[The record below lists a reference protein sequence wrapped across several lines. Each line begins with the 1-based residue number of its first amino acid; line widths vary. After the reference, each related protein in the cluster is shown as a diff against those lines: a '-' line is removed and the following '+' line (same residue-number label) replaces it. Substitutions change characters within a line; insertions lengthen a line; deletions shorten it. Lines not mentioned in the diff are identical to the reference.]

1 MPNRR
6 PLLQGMGGV
15 ILAAGTATAASAAS
29 PLERVRL
36 MKSYI
41 VNLADDALVSDA
53 LALGAPLALTREPQR
68 SFDASSIAV
77 FHGDLHLG
85 YLPGNQSKLLAP
97 MVDAGFA
104 LEASVVGVGR
114 LPRPSVEL
122 DLYILR
128 A

>member
-6 PLLQGMGGV
+6 LLLQGMGGV

-68 SFDASSIAV
+68 CAVLTQAPSLSSTGICTLDICPATSPSCLPPWLTLGSRLRRASS
-77 FHGDLHLG
+77 
-85 YLPGNQSKLLAP
+85 
-97 MVDAGFA
+97 
-104 LEASVVGVGR
+104 E
-114 LPRPSVEL
+114 
-122 DLYILR
+122 
-128 A
+128 

>member
-6 PLLQGMGGV
+6 LLLQGMGGV

-77 FHGDLHLG
+77 FHGVCTLDICPATSPSCLPPWLTLG
-85 YLPGNQSKLLAP
+85 SRLRR
-97 MVDAGFA
+97 
-104 LEASVVGVGR
+104 AS
-114 LPRPSVEL
+114 SE
-122 DLYILR
+122 
-128 A
+128 